1 MKFVEEIAV
10 EEFLPTVRAML
21 AADLRERGLTQHEV
35 AEAIGV
41 SQSAVSK
48 YAHGDVA
55 TNERI
60 EGDERVRDLV
70 SRVGEG
76 LATGEMSR
84 LQALVEIEVLIRR
97 LEDGD
102 LLATLHEESMPE
114 LVGYEGGFDIHD
126 PDSVLRTTERVLA
139 SVRRGLRTLTNTSGF
154 ATLIPAVGSN
164 LVECLPDATDV
175 DDVAGV
181 PGRIVDVKGQATVPA
196 DPEFGVSEHVASVL
210 LAARSAGVDARAAA
224 CIRYDEDLLES
235 LRDAGH
241 DTVQFDPA
249 GEDDAAA
256 IVDALDGRDPTA
268 TFALSQSGDYGIE
281 PISYVIGP
289 DAPTVAR
296 VVRDLLR

>member
-1 MKFVEEIAV
+1 MKFVEEIVV

-35 AEAIGV
+35 ADAIGV

-55 TNERI
+55 TNGRI
-60 EGDERVRDLV
+60 ERDERVQELV
-70 SRVGEG
+70 ARVGEG
-76 LATGEMSR
+76 LATGETTR

-102 LLATLHEESMPE
+102 LLATLHEAAMPE
-114 LVGYEGGFDIHD
+114 LADYEGGFDIHD
-126 PDSVLRTTERVLA
+126 PDSGLRTTEQVLA
-139 SVRRGLRTLTNTSGF
+139 SVRRGLRTLTNASGF

-181 PGRIVDVKGQATVPA
+181 PGRIVDVKGRATIPA

-210 LAARSAGVDARAAA
+210 LSARAAGVDARAAA
-224 CIRYDEDLLES
+224 CIRYDESLLSDL
-235 LRDAGH
+235 RAAGH
-241 DTVQFDPA
+241 DAIGFDPA
-249 GEDDAAA
+249 GEDDASA
-256 IVDALDGRDPTA
+256 IVDALAEREPSP
-268 TFALSQSGDYGIE
+268 TFALSQSGGYGIE
-281 PISYVIGP
+281 PITYVLGP

-296 VVRDLLR
+296 AVRDLL